1 MLERTIMA
9 SDQHEKV
16 MDDMRASLEA
26 SMPNRVRRMDHV
38 KLQHIIPAHWFS
50 AAASECAGMYIAGF
64 FYGAICVAQAYVEAL
79 TRFLAEHH
87 RTRKPSDPSERA
99 RYLNREG
106 FLSDQAL
113 AGALAIL
120 SDRNDF
126 HHLNKAVEQDY
137 EKLEARAA
145 DCINQLHA
153 IESEVFAYSFGDEP
167 GALALSKPEYWPKGV
182 PGLAQVNL
190 RQLW

>member
-1 MLERTIMA
+1 MPD
-9 SDQHEKV
+9 DQLLK
-16 MDDMRASLEA
+16 DIRASFEA
-26 SMPNRVRRMDHV
+26 SLPFRVSRASRV
-38 KLQHIIPAHWFS
+38 KLQNIIPAHWFA

-64 FYGAICVAQAYVEAL
+64 FYGAISIAQAYVEAL

-87 RTRKPSDPSERA
+87 RTRIQSDPGERC
-99 RYLNREG
+99 RYLHGEG
-106 FLSDQAL
+106 LLSDQAL
-113 AGALAIL
+113 TAALIIL

-126 HHLNKAVEQDY
+126 HHLNKSVEQEY

-145 DCINQLHA
+145 DCVNQLHT
-153 IESEVFAYSFGDEP
+153 IESEVFSYSFGPEP
-167 GALALSKPEYWPKGV
+167 GKVTLKRPDYWPSGG